1 MTNPV
6 IEKTIFLQ
14 APRAVVWDY
23 LTQPDKL
30 AQWFHAP
37 KAPLTQG
44 EPLAMFG
51 ADTGNKLIWGDVI
64 VARAPEYLEY
74 TFTVAPMGD
83 ATSTVKWTLDEVAG
97 GTRLHL
103 RHEGLPDSEAAF
115 GLLLSLDK
123 GWDDHLDRMRG
134 HIHGDQ

>member
-14 APRAVVWDY
+14 ATRADVWDY
-23 LTQPDKL
+23 LTLPDKL
-30 AQWFHAP
+30 ALWFHAP

-51 ADTGNKLIWGDVI
+51 AESGNKVIWGDVLI
-64 VARAPEYLEY
+64 ARAPEYLEY
-74 TFTVAPMGD
+74 TFTVGPMGD

-103 RHEGLPDSEAAF
+103 RHEGLPAGEAAF
-115 GLLLSLDK
+115 GLMLSLDK
-123 GWDDHLDRMRG
+123 GWDEHMGRMRSQ
-134 HIHGDQ
+134 IHGNA